1 MKSSWL
7 VGAAGTTLLISTAS
21 AHPSAANVAEELKG
35 KLCTTRSGSYLHF
48 AADGHYGYDGLWRDG
63 GHYAITRDAVT
74 ITLKNGLQRAYAIAM
89 RDGVLYMDR
98 VALSCEPFVEQV
110 AEAQ

>member
-1 MKSSWL
+1 MKLTWL
-7 VGAAGTTLLISTAS
+7 AGAASATLLVSTAL
-21 AHPSAANVAEELKG
+21 AHPSAANVAEELRG

-63 GHYAITRDAVT
+63 GHYAITRDSVT
-74 ITLKNGLQRAYAIAM
+74 ITLKNGLQRSYAISM
-89 RDGVLYMDR
+89 IDGILYMDR
-98 VALSCEPFVEQV
+98 IALSCETTVEQV